1 MTLEQQ
7 LEALIVLVFF
17 LALPSFLFFL
27 YIALE
32 MLENHHN
39 TKSTQ
44 NPNKENKHE

>member
-7 LEALIVLVFF
+7 IEALIVLVFF

-27 YIALE
+27 YVALE

-39 TKSTQ
+39 TKPQ
-44 NPNKENKHE
+44 NKNTKENPK

>member
-17 LALPSFLFFL
+17 LALPSFLFFF

-32 MLENHHN
+32 ILENHHKTKPQNKN
-39 TKSTQ
+39 TKEKS
-44 NPNKENKHE
+44 K